1 MNCAFIDR
9 NWFNE
14 VRRTDGIAAVL
25 QESRN
30 VRFHLHRFVNVE
42 ERRRGRLALVRAG
55 HRMEYN
61 GKTRR
66 DEVLG
71 VKERIDDVLR
81 PADLKLV
88 VVELLVGEVQ
98 YGTVRTVILRQ
109 LDVPD
114 MK

>member
-25 QESRN
+25 QEFRN

-66 DEVLG
+66 DEMLG
-71 VKERIDDVLR
+71 VKERINDVLR
-81 PADLKLV
+81 PANLKLV
-88 VVELLVGEVQ
+88 VVELLVG
-98 YGTVRTVILRQ
+98 
-109 LDVPD
+109 VPQD
-114 MK
+114 RRMGPIVLYEFDEAT